1 MQNLMVINQL
11 NNGQV
16 SMIYRTDNGTNTLL
30 LEILSD
36 LTKSPSISF
45 STGTTV
51 TPTSEDFTYEV
62 PSSIWVGD
70 SSFTFTVSDSTGS
83 ETFTVY
89 QAASTDINISLQ
101 ETGERTYTLAVASS
115 STDISDNTVDTID
128 TITAEYPT
136 LTAGERV
143 RAFFGKIKK
152 FLADLKDLKY
162 DKAGGHISGGMYPDA
177 GTYFQDATAL
187 PEQTAAASYNVM
199 CIDAFSA
206 GGKAKYCTATSSAT
220 ANTIVTR
227 QVNGHIYA
235 TYFNTTCT
243 AENIATYTSPHIPF
257 IDASGFMRKTS
268 RANLIA
274 WAKDDS
280 GNKTLNATYGAYYE
294 RVNGMCTLR
303 VDYRQNVTST
313 ITVGTLPSGYR
324 PPWQIMAT
332 NATGGAN
339 SAYLSVSATGTVQ
352 LAKVGN
358 GGWCIATVTFPAV

>member
-1 MQNLMVINQL
+1 
-11 NNGQV
+11 
-16 SMIYRTDNGTNTLL
+16 MIYRTDNGTNTLL

-162 DKAGGHISGGMYPDA
+162 DKAGGHISGAMYPDA
-177 GTYFQDATAL
+177 GTYFQDDTAL
-187 PEQTAAASYNVM
+187 PQQTAAASYNVM
-199 CIDAFSA
+199 CIDAFTN
-206 GGKAKYCTATSSAT
+206 GGRAKFCTGTAQAT
-220 ANTIVTR
+220 ANTVAVRNSSGDMFTR
-227 QVNGHIYA
+227 Y
-235 TYFNTTCT
+235 YNTSC
-243 AENIATYTSPHIPF
+243 ADQNPASYTSSAAF
-257 IDASGFMRKTS
+257 IDSNGYLRKS
-268 RANLIA
+268 SKANFIA

-280 GNKTLNATYGAYYE
+280 GSKTLNATYGAYYE

-303 VDYRQNVTST
+303 VDYRSNVTTT

-332 NATGGAN
+332 NAIGGAN